1 MPDLYRRSIEI
12 ILANQHPSG
21 AYVACPNFPTYRY
34 TWFRDASFVAYAMDC
49 VGEHASAGRFHAW
62 AARAICERAG
72 VIERGLEKADRGEK
86 LADADVLHTRLTL
99 EGRDGRRQKWG
110 NFQLDGFGTWLWA
123 LEQHRRLCGET
134 LPAEWLEAAG
144 LAARYLAALWER
156 PCYDCWEEHPE
167 RVHPYTLAAIYGGLK
182 AYAGLAV
189 PPPGLPQNH
198 AFLILGEG
206 QLAPQA
212 PKDQESMILGEGQ
225 GVGETLAAI
234 KEYIYA
240 HFVWQGH
247 FVKFAGEAGVDAS
260 LLGLAAP
267 YGVVEPDDP
276 LMRATVS
283 EIERTLLDG
292 GAGAHGAPYGGVH
305 RYAADVYYGGGEWI
319 LLAAWLGWYYRMA
332 GREAEVGPLLAWI
345 EAQAAPDGSLPEQ
358 VSGKLLAPA
367 QHAPWVAKWGPV
379 ATPLLW
385 SHASYMILKK
395 SPHA

>member
-1 MPDLYRRSIEI
+1 MPDLYQRSIEI

-34 TWFRDASFVAYAMDC
+34 TWFRDASFVAYAMDLA
-49 VGEHASAGRFHAW
+49 GQHESAARFHAW
-62 AARAICERAG
+62 AARAICQRAS
-72 VIERGLEKADRGEK
+72 VVERGLEKAARGEM
-86 LADADVLHTRLTL
+86 LADADILHTRLTL
-99 EGRDGRRQKWG
+99 DGRDGRRQKWG

-144 LAARYLAALWER
+144 LAAKYLAALWGR

-182 AYAGLAV
+182 AW
-189 PPPGLPQNH
+189 
-198 AFLILGEG
+198 
-206 QLAPQA
+206 
-212 PKDQESMILGEGQ
+212 D

-234 KEYIYA
+234 KAYIYA

-247 FVKFAGEAGVDAS
+247 FVKFAGEPAVDAS

-276 LMRATVS
+276 LMLATVS

-292 GAGAHGAPYGGVH
+292 GVH
-305 RYAADVYYGGGEWI
+305 RYKADVYYGGGEWI
-319 LLAAWLGWYYRMA
+319 LLGWYYRMA
-332 GREAEVGPLLAWI
+332 GREGEVGPLLEWI

-358 VSGKLLAPA
+358 VPAHLLAPA
-367 QHAPWVAKWGPV
+367 QQAPWVARWGPV
-379 ATPLLW
+379 ASPLLW
-385 SHASYMILKK
+385 SHAKYMILKK
-395 SPHA
+395 